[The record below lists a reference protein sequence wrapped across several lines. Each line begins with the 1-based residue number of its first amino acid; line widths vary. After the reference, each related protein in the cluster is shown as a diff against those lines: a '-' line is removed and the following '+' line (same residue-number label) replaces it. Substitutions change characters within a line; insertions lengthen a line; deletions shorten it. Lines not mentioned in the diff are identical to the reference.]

1 MKIEGLI
8 QLPQLYNHSVPAEQ
22 EFPVIDEKMIKS
34 ILYLGL
40 KGNIQIQPEDKHTVD
55 TFA

>member
-1 MKIEGLI
+1 MKVEGII
-8 QLPQLYNHSVPAEQ
+8 QHPAIYNTPPPE
-22 EFPVIDEKMIKS
+22 EMPVIDEKAIKS

-40 KGNIQIQPEDKHTVD
+40 RGEIKIQPEQEHTVD

>member
-8 QLPQLYNHSVPAEQ
+8 QFPQLYGQSVPPEQ

-40 KGNIQIQPEDKHTVD
+40 KGNIQIQPEEKHTVD

>member
-1 MKIEGLI
+1 MKVEGI
-8 QLPQLYNHSVPAEQ
+8 TQLQTMYNPPPPE
-22 EFPVIDEKMIKS
+22 EIPVIDEKAIKS

-40 KGNIQIQPEDKHTVD
+40 RGELKIQPEKEHTVD

>member
-1 MKIEGLI
+1 MKIEGLM
-8 QLPQLYNHSVPAEQ
+8 QLPQLYNQSVPQ
-22 EFPVIDEKMIKS
+22 EHEYPVIDEKMIKS

-40 KGNIQIQPEDKHTVD
+40 KGDIQIEPEENHSVD